1 MRHDERLASTV
12 SKALAVV
19 AGLASLLSF
28 VFWQVFHRD
37 VPVTVGNMR
46 GTALTVLVVALPLLA
61 VSIALASRGS
71 LRARFTWLAALAY
84 LAYNAVLF
92 LFAARFNSFFLL
104 FAAMLSLSFWALI
117 SLVRTLDPDA
127 IRAASDGV
135 PRRAVAVYL
144 LVSAGAFG
152 ILWLQAVVPATLTNT
167 MPAALVDAGFTQNPV
182 WVLDFAFTFP
192 LMVIG
197 AIWLWQRR
205 PWGFV
210 IAGMMVIMLT
220 VETAGIAID
229 QAYGHLHDPSA
240 PLAAVPIM
248 IGFTVAGLVF
258 SVLFLR
264 GVRSGTVPPA

>member
-1 MRHDERLASTV
+1 MNSEARLARTV
-12 SKALAVV
+12 STALAVMAAV
-19 AGLASLLSF
+19 ASLLSF

-46 GTALTVLVVALPLLA
+46 GTALTVLVIAVPLLVA
-61 VSIALASRGS
+61 SMALASRGS

-84 LAYNAVLF
+84 LAYNSVMF
-92 LFAARFNSFFLL
+92 LFGARFNSFFLL
-104 FAAMLSLSFWALI
+104 FAAMLALSFW
-117 SLVRTLDPDA
+117 SLVALLRTLDPHE
-127 IRAASDGV
+127 IRTASDAV

-152 ILWLQAVVPATLTNT
+152 VLWLQAIIPATVTNT
-167 MPAALVDAGFTQNPV
+167 MPAALVDAGFSQNPV
-182 WVLDFAFTFP
+182 WVIDFAFTFP

-197 AIWLWQRR
+197 AVWIWQRR
-205 PWGFV
+205 AWGFV
-210 IAGMMVIMLT
+210 IAGMMVVMLT

-240 PLAAVPIM
+240 PLDAIPIM
-248 IGFTVAGLVF
+248 LGFTVAGLVF

-264 GVRSGTVPPA
+264 GVRTRAGASV